1 MKRFLSVLLL
11 IMPSLGLASITN
23 IQDYGKVTC
32 GFYQNG
38 SLLEKFEATL
48 MTIFVDTI
56 PAKFQQV
63 RFEVKGVQV
72 QYQILIEQTATT
84 KTDGSIQLLQ
94 NLKINE
100 KETTLDVPGKDL
112 GQVETQNDDYQVK
125 CLVRKLD

>member
-1 MKRFLSVLLL
+1 MKLFLPTLLF
-11 IMPSLGLASITN
+11 IAPSLGRASITN

-32 GFYQNG
+32 GFYQDQ

-48 MTIFVDTI
+48 MTIFVDNI

-84 KTDGSIQLLQ
+84 TTDGSIQLLQ
-94 NLKINE
+94 NLKIDTN
-100 KETTLDVPGKDL
+100 ETTLDVPAKDL
-112 GQVETQNDDYQVK
+112 GQIQTKNGNYQVK
-125 CLVRKLD
+125 CLVKKID